1 MKTFKIT
8 VAIVSL
14 VAVGFLAG
22 FYTHRFVVQQKI
34 NRVAN
39 MRNARGLQESVYEKI
54 QATDEQRKL
63 IAPAVE
69 SYAAK
74 IATVYQDS
82 RAKRYALVDSLQL
95 QIHQYLSPEQ
105 IQKLDNFCDRYYPYN
120 QPVKQLVDN
129 RLQ

>member
-8 VAIVSL
+8 LVILSL
-14 VAVGFLAG
+14 VAVGFVAG
-22 FYTHRFVVQQKI
+22 FYTNRFLVRQKI

-39 MRNARGLQESVYEKI
+39 MRNARGLQESVYERI
-54 QATDEQRKL
+54 QATPEQRKL

-74 IATVYQDS
+74 IATVYQES

-95 QIHQYLSPEQ
+95 QVQPYLSEEQ
-105 IQKLDNFCDRYYPYN
+105 INQLDNFCDRYYRYN